1 MLKQKKQGRVR
12 GPAILAGGAAIQI
25 FTGIPA
31 AWGVFQPPVMEEY
44 GFEEGQASLV
54 LSWLVASFGMGCVIG
69 GFLQDKTSPRF
80 AGLWG
85 TALLTL
91 GLGAA
96 WLLPG
101 GSPFWFYLAF
111 GAPVG
116 LGTAFIYPA
125 VMSCAQKWFSGRKG
139 LATGVIG
146 AAVGASGAFLSFFV
160 RTVCRGAGI
169 RRAFFWLG
177 VLSLAVCGSASLLL
191 RDPPG
196 ASSEAAAS
204 PGERDLTPAAMLR
217 TRNYWLC
224 TAGVCLAAP
233 SVLLF
238 SPILLRLG
246 QERGLEESAAVWAV
260 VLGSLGSAG
269 GRLLMPLLSDKIGR
283 KAADLILLGALAGL
297 GVGFAFAQSW
307 LWLGCYALLTFCYSG
322 QAALLPAFGT
332 DLFGF
337 AHAGVNYG
345 FLALG
350 MSAGSILFPLA
361 AAWLGLEAGR
371 HWLAVGAAAAG
382 FCAVGCIR
390 MPPKPSK
397 GAGGKA
403 A

>member
-1 MLKQKKQGRVR
+1 MLEQRKKQGAR
-12 GPAILAGGAAIQI
+12 GPAILAGGAIIQI
-25 FTGIPA
+25 LTGIPA
-31 AWGVFQPPVMEEY
+31 AWGIFQPPVMEEY

-54 LSWLVASFGMGCVIG
+54 LSWLVASFGVGCVLG
-69 GFLQDKTSPRF
+69 GFLQDKKSPRF
-80 AGLWG
+80 AGLCG

-91 GLGAA
+91 GMGVA

-101 GSPFWFYLAF
+101 GSPFWFYLGF

-116 LGTAFIYPA
+116 LGTAFLYPA
-125 VMSCAQKWFSGRKG
+125 VMSCAQKWFAGRKG

-160 RTVCRGAGI
+160 GFVSGRAGI
-169 RRAFFWLG
+169 RAAFFWLG
-177 VLSLAVCGSASLLL
+177 ALSLAVCGSASLLL
-191 RDPPG
+191 KDPPG
-196 ASSEAAAS
+196 KSAGAPAPSA
-204 PGERDLTPAAMLR
+204 GRDMTPAAMLR

-224 TAGVCLAAP
+224 AAGVCLAAP

-246 QERGLEESAAVWAV
+246 QERGLGESAAVWAV
-260 VLGSLGSAG
+260 ALGSLGSAG
-269 GRLLMPLLSDKIGR
+269 GRLLMPLVSDKIGR
-283 KAADLILLGALAGL
+283 KAADMILLGALAGL
-297 GVGFAFAQSW
+297 GAGFAFARGW

-332 DLFGF
+332 DLFGL

-350 MSAGSILFPLA
+350 MSAGSILFPLT

-371 HWLAVGAAAAG
+371 HWLAVGAAALG
-382 FCAVGCIR
+382 FGAVACIR
-390 MPPKPSK
+390 MPA
-397 GAGGKA
+397 GAAGKA
-403 A
+403 P